1 MKALGHGNFCTSIPV
16 APLGAR
22 NWYIFNFTVKTF
34 TVKTKR
40 AEKPILKIEEDMK
53 KSRLFSLMMVA
64 VLVFS
69 LCSNAFA
76 ADETVR

>member
-1 MKALGHGNFCTSIPV
+1 MSLINVTNLTFAYDGSYEN
-16 APLGAR
+16 
-22 NWYIFNFTVKTF
+22 IFHYY
-34 TVKTKR
+34 KR
-40 AEKPILKIEEDMK
+40 KERKKSILKIEEDMK

>member
-1 MKALGHGNFCTSIPV
+1 M
-16 APLGAR
+16 
-22 NWYIFNFTVKTF
+22 KTF

>member
-1 MKALGHGNFCTSIPV
+1 
-16 APLGAR
+16 
-22 NWYIFNFTVKTF
+22 
-34 TVKTKR
+34 
-40 AEKPILKIEEDMK
+40 MK
-53 KSRLFSLMMVA
+53 KSRLFLLMMVA

>member
-1 MKALGHGNFCTSIPV
+1 
-16 APLGAR
+16 
-22 NWYIFNFTVKTF
+22 
-34 TVKTKR
+34 
-40 AEKPILKIEEDMK
+40 MK

-76 ADETVR
+76 ADETVTITYCNFNASGGNEETLDKMVAAFEAEFPNIKHIMIHVNPAD